1 MYGLVNKAIK
11 DLVVTKFGEEKWNE
25 ICDLSDFVEGD
36 FIALQTY
43 PDDLTYTLVK
53 NASQVLKSDSSL
65 VLEAFGEY
73 WILYTADEGYN
84 DLMEITGNS
93 FPEFLEN
100 LDMLHYRMANIMPKL
115 EPPKFTVT
123 NLKDNS
129 LELEYRSER
138 QGFVPMLF
146 GLIRGLG
153 KRFALDVKITVLQEK
168 NDKNDCTILLITW

>member
-11 DLVVTKFGEEKWNE
+11 DLVVTKFGEDKWDE
-25 ICDLSDFVEGD
+25 ICDLSDFVEAD
-36 FIALQTY
+36 FISLQSY
-43 PDDLTYTLVK
+43 PDDLTYTLIK
-53 NASQVLKSDSSL
+53 NASQVLKSDSSV

-84 DLMEITGNS
+84 DLMDITGNS
-93 FPEFLEN
+93 FVEFLQN

-115 EPPKFTVT
+115 EPPKFTVR
-123 NLKDNS
+123 NLKDSS

-146 GLIRGLG
+146 GLIKGLG
-153 KRFALDVKITVLQEK
+153 KRFSLEVKISVLQEK
-168 NDKNDCTILLITW
+168 NDDNDCTILLISW